1 MALRHCGQFW
11 CPVLAL
17 DELPA
22 LSRMVE
28 GLWCDQ
34 PGCQVG
40 EDRSH
45 EAKDGDEFSLKR
57 NPAQGPGN
65 SWEYGNFI
73 PGSARP
79 QKCGPW
85 NPKVNLAPGRRWGI

>member
-22 LSRMVE
+22 LGRMVE

-40 EDRSH
+40 EDHTR
-45 EAKDGDEFSLKR
+45 LKM
-57 NPAQGPGN
+57 GMN
-65 SWEYGNFI
+65 S
-73 PGSARP
+73 A
-79 QKCGPW
+79 
-85 NPKVNLAPGRRWGI
+85 